1 MVWAFKRGMLEL
13 GTIYTSKD
21 IGCFMYWYINAFSLK
36 FVIFKPPCETKTCI
50 ELKKTKFWHHIMA
63 KGTYSSPKFLSQMKK
78 VVNRPTLINISNYSF
93 FSLIFCNIIQYI
105 NPMENTFYWGNE
117 YRIKNLKRLSH
128 QTITLYDDI

>member
-78 VVNRPTLINISNYSF
+78 VVNRPTLIYIYNSHITANLLEIGRWF
-93 FSLIFCNIIQYI
+93 FYKNHATLNSIIYKYI
-105 NPMENTFYWGNE
+105 YTNRTIQKS
-117 YRIKNLKRLSH
+117 RNLQL
-128 QTITLYDDI
+128 LYV